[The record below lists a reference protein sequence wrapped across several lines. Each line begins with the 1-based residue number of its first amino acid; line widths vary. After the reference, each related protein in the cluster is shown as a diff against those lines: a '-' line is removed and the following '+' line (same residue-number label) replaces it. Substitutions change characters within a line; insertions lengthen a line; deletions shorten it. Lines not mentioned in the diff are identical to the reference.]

1 MPLPPA
7 LRALRLPAIAAPM
20 FLTSGPDLVVEV
32 SRAGLMGSFP
42 ALNCRSTEALDGW
55 LAEIAGRLG
64 PGVPHGVNLI
74 VHRSNPRLEAD
85 LGRIVAHRVPVVITS
100 LGAVPDI
107 VGAVRGYG
115 GVVLHDV
122 IGLRHAEKAVAA
134 GVDGLIA
141 VCAGAGGHAGTLSP
155 FAFMAELRAMFSGTI
170 ALAGGITTGA
180 QIAAARLMGA
190 DLAYLGTRFL
200 ATRESLASDAKKAMT
215 ARARTPDIIRTDA
228 VSGVPANFL
237 RESLIAAGLDP
248 EALPAHGALDLASE
262 ARAWATIWS
271 AGHGAATIRDIPAA
285 ADLCARLIAE
295 HDAAIAALR
304 AG

>member
-1 MPLPPA
+1 
-7 LRALRLPAIAAPM
+7 
-20 FLTSGPDLVVEV
+20 
-32 SRAGLMGSFP
+32 MGSFP

-170 ALAGGITTGA
+170 ALAGGISTGA

-200 ATRESLASDAKKAMT
+200 ATRESLASEAQKAMT